1 MDYKSAGVD
10 VERGDELVDWIQK
23 TQGRGPFEDKLI
35 SGVGGFASIFRFDF
49 PEYKE
54 PCIVSA
60 TDGVGTKLLLAVKM
74 EKYDT
79 IGQDL
84 VAMCVNDLACCGA
97 RPLFFLD
104 YYATGKLDLNQA
116 QPFLASV
123 RKACHEV
130 GAQLVGGETAEMPG
144 IYSHR
149 DFDCAGF
156 AIGVVDKPAIIG
168 PHKVQ
173 EGNVVLGVSSSGFH
187 SNGYSLVRKIF
198 EKDMDQWAE
207 QLLTP
212 TNLYPNLVMDL
223 MKIDVHAVA
232 HITGGGMENIP
243 RVIPKGLGLRLKDWE
258 WPDLFKE
265 AQKRAAISK
274 RQMLETFNCGMGLSV
289 ILPAARKAEAEA
301 LIKKH
306 NFKVFDL
313 GVMEK
318 NDTPL
323 FYPE

>member
-10 VERGDELVDWIQK
+10 VDKGDELVDWIQN
-23 TQGRGPFEDKLI
+23 TQVKGPFEDKLI
-35 SGVGGFASIFRFDF
+35 SGVGGFASIMRFDF

-54 PCIVSA
+54 PCLVSA
-60 TDGVGTKLLLAVKM
+60 TDGVGTKLRLAVLL

-104 YYATGKLDLNQA
+104 YYATGKLDLKQA
-116 QPFLASV
+116 QPFLEGV

-156 AIGVVDKPAIIG
+156 AVGVVDKPKILG

-173 EGNVVLGVSSSGFH
+173 AGDVVLGVSSSGFH
-187 SNGYSLVRKIF
+187 SNGYSLLRKVF
-198 EKDMDQWAE
+198 EKDMEEWAPK
-207 QLLTP
+207 LLTP
-212 TNLYPNLVMDL
+212 THLYTKLVNDL
-223 MKIDVHAVA
+223 TTIDVHAVA

-243 RVIPKGLGLRLKDWE
+243 RVIPKGMGLKLQNWE
-258 WPDLFKE
+258 WPEIFRE
-265 AQKRAAISK
+265 VQKRAAIDNRK
-274 RQMLETFNCGMGLSV
+274 MLETFNCGMGLTV
-289 ILPAARKAEAEA
+289 ILPAAQKDAAKKM
-301 LIKKH
+301 ITKH
-306 NFKVFDL
+306 NYKVFEL
-313 GVMEK
+313 GSIEK
-318 NDTPL
+318 SDVPL
-323 FYPE
+323 TYPE

>member
-1 MDYKSAGVD
+1 
-10 VERGDELVDWIQK
+10 DWIQK

-60 TDGVGTKLLLAVKM
+60 TDGVGTKLLLAVHM

-104 YYATGKLDLNQA
+104 YYATGKLDLKQA
-116 QPFLASV
+116 QPFLAGV
-123 RKACHEV
+123 RKACHDV

-156 AIGVVDKPAIIG
+156 AIGVVDKP
-168 PHKVQ
+168 
-173 EGNVVLGVSSSGFH
+173 
-187 SNGYSLVRKIF
+187 
-198 EKDMDQWAE
+198 
-207 QLLTP
+207 
-212 TNLYPNLVMDL
+212 
-223 MKIDVHAVA
+223 
-232 HITGGGMENIP
+232 
-243 RVIPKGLGLRLKDWE
+243 
-258 WPDLFKE
+258 
-265 AQKRAAISK
+265 
-274 RQMLETFNCGMGLSV
+274 
-289 ILPAARKAEAEA
+289 
-301 LIKKH
+301 
-306 NFKVFDL
+306 
-313 GVMEK
+313 
-318 NDTPL
+318 
-323 FYPE
+323 

>member
-10 VERGDELVDWIQK
+10 VDRGDELVDWIQK
-23 TQGRGPFEDKLI
+23 TQKKGPFEDKLI
-35 SGVGGFASIFRFDF
+35 SGVGGFASIMRFDF

-54 PCIVSA
+54 PCLVSA
-60 TDGVGTKLLLAVKM
+60 TDGVGTKLRLAVLL

-104 YYATGKLDLNQA
+104 YYATGKLELNQA
-116 QPFLASV
+116 QPFLEGV
-123 RKACHEV
+123 RKACDEV

-156 AIGVVDKPAIIG
+156 AVGVVDKPKILG

-173 EGNVVLGVSSSGFH
+173 VGDVVLGVSSSGFH
-187 SNGYSLVRKIF
+187 SNGYSLLRKVF
-198 EKDMDQWAE
+198 EKDLEKWAPE
-207 QLLTP
+207 LLTP
-212 TNLYPNLVMDL
+212 THLYTQLVNDL
-223 MKIDVHAVA
+223 CTIDTHALA

-243 RVIPKGLGLRLKDWE
+243 RVIPKGMGLKLQNWE
-258 WPDLFKE
+258 WPSIFRE
-265 AQKRAAISK
+265 VQKRAAIDDRK
-274 RQMLETFNCGMGLSV
+274 MLETFNCGVGMTV
-289 ILPAARKAEAEA
+289 ILPATLKAQASAMIE
-301 LIKKH
+301 KN

-313 GVMEK
+313 GIIEK
-318 NDTPL
+318 SETAL
-323 FYPE
+323 VYP